1 MKTYQLK
8 EYGTS
13 LNSETCQWCR

>member
-1 MKTYQLK
+1 VKTYQLK

-13 LNSETCQWCR
+13 LNSETY